1 MSLSVADGNRTV
13 EFRAATALQYASR
26 VLNIGRLA
34 RAPLQVVG
42 FGFVEVALGPPQAWF
57 PLKEVCKKSLT
68 TIVKYATFIVF
79 KQNI

>member
-1 MSLSVADGNRTV
+1 LV
-13 EFRAATALQYASR
+13 ASR
-26 VLNIGRLA
+26 ER
-34 RAPLQVVG
+34 PLQVVG